1 MGILC
6 KHKFEGGSSL
16 HEWGERYTLRTQ
28 ETLKHSEYYIQ
39 IFSEFLGKTRC
50 CVLKMLTFSSA
61 GLSFLPS
68 PS

>member
-28 ETLKHSEYYIQ
+28 ETHTVSIIFRYLVNSYAKHAAV
-39 IFSEFLGKTRC
+39 F
-50 CVLKMLTFSSA
+50 
-61 GLSFLPS
+61 
-68 PS
+68 